1 MTKIEAQ
8 IKQYGEA
15 LNRLNEVL
23 ALPKNDV
30 VRDSAIQRFEFCLD
44 LAWKSVK
51 TFLEEKSGVICN
63 SPKDCFREA
72 YKQGLIQ
79 YDDDWLKLVDM
90 RNETVHTYNQEM
102 AELIYS
108 QLAPSAVKFEILR
121 KILNEKI
128 NYDSLV

>member
-23 ALPKNDV
+23 AMPKNDV

-51 TFLEEKSGVICN
+51 TFLEEKNGVICS

-72 YKQGLIQ
+72 YKQGLIE
-79 YDDDWLKLVDM
+79 YNEDWLKLVDM
-90 RNETVHTYNQEM
+90 RNETVHTYNQET

-108 QLAPSAVKFEILR
+108 QLGEAAVKFEILR

-128 NYDSLV
+128 